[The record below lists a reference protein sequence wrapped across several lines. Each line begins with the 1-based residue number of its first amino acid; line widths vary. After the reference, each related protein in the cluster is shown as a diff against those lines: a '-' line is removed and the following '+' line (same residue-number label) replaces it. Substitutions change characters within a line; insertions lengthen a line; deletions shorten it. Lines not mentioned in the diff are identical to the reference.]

1 MEKKVM
7 VRLCAKIVAE
17 TEDRKIVGAIINVG
31 CGGCHALYFMVENIG
46 YEWYN
51 RNVKNMDKSAI
62 YRKGEQKMQ
71 VVPTLNFGGNC
82 REAIHIYEKAFHGK
96 ISCLITYGEANDPEY
111 NPLLKENQKEYIYH
125 SELVLNN
132 QRIIMSDHVDIEF
145 QTCYSNFLTIM
156 FDTKEEVQQAYEI
169 MKEESKTIYPLEAT
183 PYSSCRVVF
192 VDKFGIRWGIMTEQ
206 TER

>member
-1 MEKKVM
+1 
-7 VRLCAKIVAE
+7 
-17 TEDRKIVGAIINVG
+17 
-31 CGGCHALYFMVENIG
+31 
-46 YEWYN
+46 
-51 RNVKNMDKSAI
+51 
-62 YRKGEQKMQ
+62 MQ
-71 VVPTLNFGGNC
+71 IVPTLNFGGNC
-82 REAIHIYEKAFHGK
+82 RDALHMYEKAFHGK
-96 ISCLITYGEANDPEY
+96 INCLITYGQADDPAY

-125 SELVLNN
+125 SELALDD

-156 FDTKEEVQQAYEI
+156 LDTKEEVRQAYEV
-169 MKEESKTIYPLEAT
+169 MKEGSKTIYPMGAT